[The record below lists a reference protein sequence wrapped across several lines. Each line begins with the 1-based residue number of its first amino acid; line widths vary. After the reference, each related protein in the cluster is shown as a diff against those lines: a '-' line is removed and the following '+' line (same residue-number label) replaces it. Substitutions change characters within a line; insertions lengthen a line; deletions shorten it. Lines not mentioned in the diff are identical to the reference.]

1 MQLRVLHLVKTS
13 TGASWAF
20 RQTRELVKLGIE
32 VHVALPP
39 NGNSSI
45 LENSGMTVHRLQ
57 PDLPINQPW
66 IWPRR
71 LKQLRALISYVNPH
85 VIHSHFVGT
94 TLAMRLS
101 LGKTHWTPRLF
112 QVPGPLHLEHKF
124 FRELDVSTAG
134 PVDRWVASCQWTY
147 DRYLNEGIRKDRVF
161 LSYYGI
167 DLNSFS
173 NAYPGKLRCELGLA
187 SQSPLIGMVAYM
199 YPPKH
204 YLGQK
209 RGIKGH
215 EDLIDAVALCRQ
227 RLPGIKVVFIG
238 GAWNN
243 ATGYERT
250 IHRYARQRLGNG
262 AIFLGTRN
270 DVNQLYPDLDV
281 AVHPSHSENLGGA
294 GESLLSCIPTIATN
308 LGGFPDIVIPNQT
321 GWLVPAHDPVRLADT
336 IIEVL
341 RDPLRARRLAE
352 AGRERVRHLLD
363 IRENARQIKE
373 IYDSVL

>member
-1 MQLRVLHLVKTS
+1 M
-13 TGASWAF
+13 
-20 RQTRELVKLGIE
+20 RELVKLEIQ
-32 VHVALPP
+32 VHVALPA
-39 NGNSSI
+39 NGNPDI
-45 LENSGMTVHRLQ
+45 LKKSGVTVHHLHS
-57 PDLPINQPW
+57 DLPIHQPW
-66 IWPRR
+66 IWPSRS
-71 LKQLRALISYVNPH
+71 KQLRALVSNVNPH
-85 VIHSHFVGT
+85 IIHSHFVGT

-101 LGKTHWTPRLF
+101 LGRTHRTPRLF

-124 FRELDVSTAG
+124 FRELDVVTAG
-134 PVDRWVASCQWTY
+134 PADRWVASCHWTY
-147 DRYLNEGIRKDRVF
+147 DRYLNEGIGKDRVF
-161 LSYYGI
+161 LSYYGT

-173 NAYPGKLRCELGLA
+173 NGHRGKLRCELGLT

-215 EDLIDAVALCRQ
+215 EDLIDAVSLCRQ

-243 ATGYERT
+243 ATSYEKT
-250 IHRYARQRLGNG
+250 IHHYARQMLGND

-270 DVNQLYPDLDV
+270 DVNELYPDLDV

-294 GESLLSCIPTIATN
+294 GESLLWCIPTIATN
-308 LGGFPDIVIPNQT
+308 VGGFPDIVIPGQT
-321 GWLVPAHDPVRLADT
+321 GWLVPAHDPACLADT
-336 IIEVL
+336 ILEVL
-341 RDPLRARRLAE
+341 RNPVHAKRLAV
-352 AGRERVRHLLD
+352 AGRERVHHLLD
-363 IRENARQIKE
+363 IRETAREIKR

>member
-1 MQLRVLHLVKTS
+1 MWPS
-13 TGASWAF
+13 
-20 RQTRELVKLGIE
+20 
-32 VHVALPP
+32 PP
-39 NGNSSI
+39 NGNSGT
-45 LENSGMTVHRLQ
+45 LEKSGITVHHLK
-57 PDLPINQPW
+57 PDLPIHQPW
-66 IWPRR
+66 TWPGR
-71 LKQLRALISYVNPH
+71 LKQLKALISYVNPH

-94 TLAMRLS
+94 TLAVRLS
-101 LGKTHWTPRLF
+101 LGRAHRTPRLF

-124 FRELDVSTAG
+124 FRELDVRTAG

-147 DRYLNEGIRKDRVF
+147 DRYLNEGIEKDRVF

-173 NAYPGKLRCELGLA
+173 NAHPGKLRCELGLT

-227 RLPGIKVVFIG
+227 CLPGIKVVFIG

-250 IHRYARQRLGNG
+250 IHKYARHRLGNG

-294 GESLLSCIPTIATN
+294 GESLLSCVPTIATN
-308 LGGFPDIVIPNQT
+308 VGGFPDIVIPDQT

-341 RDPLRARRLAE
+341 RNPLRARRLAE
-352 AGRERVRHLLD
+352 AGRGRVRKLLD
-363 IRENARQIKE
+363 IRENAREIKR